1 MARGTHEQICL
12 KVETKVELSRKLPD
26 ELIYVR
32 IKVENKAIF
41 FNRIRNNKKTTWLLT
56 DGRVVISRN
65 FQLEPEIY
73 RELRTNM

>member
-41 FNRIRNNKKTTWLLT
+41 FNRIRNNKKQHDCWLMAVWLFLE
-56 DGRVVISRN
+56 ISN
-65 FQLEPEIY
+65 
-73 RELRTNM
+73 

>member
-41 FNRIRNNKKTTWLLT
+41 FNRIRNNKKQH
-56 DGRVVISRN
+56 DC
-65 FQLEPEIY
+65 
-73 RELRTNM
+73 